1 MEVDS
6 MFLWQTLEFLTP
18 FSGLAIFAFAV
29 SLWFAVRYILFWNTC
44 WHEAE
49 FEKRKAVGE

>member
-1 MEVDS
+1 